1 MQLINPRNISVEE
14 KVAGR
19 SAKIVF
25 EPLERGYGTTMG
37 NSLRRMLLSSLP
49 GAAVTSVVFDGVSHE
64 YDTIKGVRE
73 DVMDIILS
81 LKELD
86 IRMEGDEPASISL
99 DVKGSAV
106 ITAGD
111 VKCPA
116 GLMVLNPELV
126 LAHQNDDGHLK
137 VEAIVEKGRGYD
149 AASEREVEDR
159 AVGSLLVD
167 ASFSPINQVATRVE
181 SARVGQ
187 RTDYDKLI
195 MDVETNGS
203 ITPKEAINEAAL
215 ILEVFVD
222 FSAVTVVDVED
233 TSTEELEE
241 LLVQPIEHLDLSVR
255 SMNCLKSDDVF
266 RVGDL
271 VQRSEQEM
279 LRTPNFG
286 RKSLN
291 EIKEVLEHMG
301 LELGMDLPNWPPQE
315 DALPPIE
322 DIPLE
327 DAPIEDVLVEDALAE
342 DALVEDVQIK
352 KIPAED

>member
-1 MQLINPRNISVEE
+1 MQLINPRNITIEE

-25 EPLERGYGTTMG
+25 EPLERGYGTTIG
-37 NSLRRMLLSSLP
+37 NSIRRMLLSSLP

-73 DVMDIILS
+73 DVMDIILT

-86 IRMEGDEPASISL
+86 IRMEGDDAARISL
-99 DVKGSAV
+99 NVKGPCV
-106 ITAGD
+106 VTAGD
-111 VKCPA
+111 IQCPA
-116 GLMVLNPELV
+116 GLMVLNPELE
-126 LAHQNDDGHLK
+126 LAHLNDDGHLK
-137 VEAIVEKGRGYD
+137 VEAVVEKGRGYD
-149 AASEREVEDR
+149 AASERQVEER

-167 ASFSPINQVATRVE
+167 ASFSPIRRVATRVE
-181 SARVGQ
+181 PARVGQ

-195 MDVETNGS
+195 MEVDTNGS
-203 ITPKEAINEAAL
+203 LTPEEAINAAAAIFEQQL
-215 ILEVFVD
+215 AVFVD
-222 FSAVTVVDVED
+222 FNAIGKGTVEVEPD
-233 TSTEELEE
+233 TGLDD
-241 LLVQPIEHLDLSVR
+241 LLAQPIEHLDLSVR

-291 EIKEVLEHMG
+291 EIKEVLENMG
-301 LELGMDLPNWPPQE
+301 LELGMELENWPPQ
-315 DALPPIE
+315 DSADSL
-322 DIPLE
+322 DS
-327 DAPIEDVLVEDALAE
+327 
-342 DALVEDVQIK
+342 
-352 KIPAED
+352 

>member
-14 KVAGR
+14 KIAGR
-19 SAKIVF
+19 AAKIVF
-25 EPLERGYGTTMG
+25 EPLERGYGTTIG

-49 GAAVTSVVFDGVSHE
+49 GAAVTSVSFEGVTHE

-73 DVMDIILS
+73 DVMDIILT

-86 IRMEGDEPASISL
+86 IRMEGDDAATISL
-99 DVKGSAV
+99 DVSGASV
-106 ITAGD
+106 VTAGD
-111 VKCPA
+111 IKCPA
-116 GLMVLNPELV
+116 GLMILNPELV
-126 LAHQNDDGHLK
+126 LAHLNDDGCLK
-137 VEAIVEKGRGYD
+137 VEANVEKGRGYD
-149 AASEREVEDR
+149 AASEREVEER
-159 AVGSLLVD
+159 SVGSLLVD
-167 ASFSPINQVATRVE
+167 ASFSPITRVATRVE

-195 MDVETNGS
+195 MEIETNGS
-203 ITPKEAINEAAL
+203 ISPEEAINEAARIIQQQL
-215 ILEVFVD
+215 TVFID
-222 FSAVTVVDVED
+222 FTQVAVVAVED
-233 TSTEELEE
+233 NSSEMLEE

-291 EIKEVLEHMG
+291 EIKEVLENMG
-301 LELGMDLPNWPPQE
+301 LELGMDLPNWPPHE
-315 DALPPIE
+315 DAE
-322 DIPLE
+322 
-327 DAPIEDVLVEDALAE
+327 AP
-342 DALVEDVQIK
+342 VEDV
-352 KIPAED
+352 E